1 MVMLSPPT
9 ATTRHPGARLVASDG
24 RELPLASVHLSVEAG
39 GGIARTV
46 LTQRFRNPYD
56 EPLLVRYLLP
66 LPADGAVSGFAF
78 VLGEQR
84 IVGEVTDKQAA
95 RQRFRQA
102 MASGHTAALLEQD
115 RTSLFTQKVGNVPPR
130 SEVTAEVVVDQP
142 LRWLEEGA
150 WEWRFPT
157 VVTPRYQGALGRV
170 KDALKLSV
178 PVAERGTAATATLDL
193 SVADRLTGVVESP
206 SHALEVTQAAEQA
219 TVELAKGAALD
230 RDVVVTWPVALP
242 DVSANVR
249 AARPLTAAHDGD
261 TFALITVAPPTGGG
275 EPIPRDLTV
284 LIDTSGS
291 MSGRPLTQAK
301 RAVQRLIEQ
310 LGIHDRLELIEFSNA
325 PSAWKPQPT
334 VASETHKRD
343 ALRWVKNLRAG
354 GCTEM
359 HRAVIEALRPL
370 REDSQRQVVL
380 ITDGCIGFEQEIVR
394 ALLQDL
400 PGQARL
406 HTVGVGSGVNRSLTQ
421 AAARAGRGTELILGV
436 DENPDKLVYRL
447 LARTTAPLVTELR
460 LEGEGVVGVA
470 PRGLPDLY
478 AESPAL
484 IAVRVRAGARE
495 LLLCGRCA
503 DGEFVQRL
511 QVPALERGQGQAG
524 VVALYGRETVQDL
537 ETELTAGG
545 HVQELNGA
553 IEATGIAFQ
562 IATRLTSWIAV
573 SEAVTVD
580 PNALKR
586 AVEQPHA
593 LPHGTSAEG
602 LGLRGAADLEF
613 AGLRSAE
620 RAQLSGTRSYV
631 DWEQAREELGVDDEE
646 LKRLVSQ
653 AELRGFRDGS
663 SMKFKAEDVEDL
675 LDDRETEPTI
685 VYSDADVPMGL
696 AESSDERILEDS
708 TSDAVIHVGD
718 VMGGGRAGSQE
729 SIVFDTTEE
738 FQDVPFHPSDSGA
751 FRPPSRSGGFPSGGF
766 PPPPA
771 SSAFGGGLPLGE
783 LPEVPLVPEPLED
796 YDAFADLDE
805 ARPAE
810 RDVLTR
816 DGAFLGDGTVQARAA
831 RKAAE
836 ARRAEAARRAKST
849 RRWLI
854 ALGALVVFALITL
867 ALWAMGYW
875 GVGPQ

>member
-1 MVMLSPPT
+1 MVMLTPPT

-78 VLGEQR
+78 LLGEQR

-95 RQRFRQA
+95 RQRFRRA

-130 SEVTAEVVVDQP
+130 SEVTAEVTVDQP

-170 KDALKLSV
+170 KDALELSV
-178 PVAERGTAATATLDL
+178 PVADAGTSASATLDL

-206 SHALEVTQAAEQA
+206 SHALDVTHTAEHA
-219 TVELAKGAALD
+219 RVELAKGAALD
-230 RDVVVTWPVALP
+230 RDLVVTWPVALP
-242 DVSANVR
+242 DVSANVL

-261 TFALITVAPPTGGG
+261 SFALITVAPPTGGG

-301 RAVQRLIEQ
+301 RVVQRLIEQ
-310 LGIHDRLELIEFSNA
+310 LGIHDRLELIEFSTA

-447 LARTTAPLVTELR
+447 LARTTAPLITELR

-503 DGEFVQRL
+503 GGEFVQRL
-511 QVPALERGQGQAG
+511 ELPALERGQGHAG
-524 VVALYGRETVQDL
+524 VVALYGRETVEDL
-537 ETELTAGG
+537 ETALTAGG
-545 HVQELNGA
+545 HTQELNGA

-580 PNALKR
+580 PAALKR

-602 LGLRGAADLEF
+602 LGLRQPRQARDG
-613 AGLRSAE
+613 
-620 RAQLSGTRSYV
+620 LSGRPPV
-631 DWEQAREELGVDDEE
+631 ARFMSAAPISL
-646 LKRLVSQ
+646 
-653 AELRGFRDGS
+653 
-663 SMKFKAEDVEDL
+663 
-675 LDDRETEPTI
+675 
-685 VYSDADVPMGL
+685 DADQDMGL
-696 AESSDERILEDS
+696 AESSDELILEDS
-708 TSDAVIHVGD
+708 TSETVIGIGD
-718 VMGGGRAGSQE
+718 ILGGARSGSQQP
-729 SIVFDTTEE
+729 IVFDTSEE
-738 FQDVPFHPSDSGA
+738 YQDVPFHPSDSGA
-751 FRPPSRSGGFPSGGF
+751 FPASSLSGGGFPAPPSGSF
-766 PPPPA
+766 PAPP
-771 SSAFGGGLPLGE
+771 STSAFGGEPLGE
-783 LPEVPLVPEPLED
+783 LPELPPIPEPLENAARVD
-796 YDAFADLDE
+796 VGDDDVAGEPEPEGYAPFGDLDHE
-805 ARPAE
+805 APPTDRSM
-810 RDVLTR
+810 LTR
-816 DGAFLGDGTVQARAA
+816 DGAAIGSGARRVMEARRRQAQAA
-831 RKAAE
+831 RKA
-836 ARRAEAARRAKST
+836 RST
-849 RRWLI
+849 RRWLL
-854 ALGALVVFALITL
+854 ALAALVALALIAL